1 MSSKHS
7 HGHGHHHNDNEEIA
21 LNHNGH
27 SHSHIDKNT
36 SSLKVGFTIILNLI
50 IGVAEVIGGLIS
62 GSLSLI
68 SDALHNFSD
77 AVAII
82 ISYIAIKISKISQT
96 EGFTFGFKRAEI
108 LAALI
113 NASALLVISFFLIWE
128 AINRFYHPNAIG
140 AKVMFIVALIGLLAN
155 IIGALLLRA
164 ESKNSLNLKS
174 AYLHLFS
181 DAVTSVAVLLGALC
195 IHYWNIHW
203 LDPLLTIAISIYII
217 VESFKILKHTLIILM
232 MGKPKNIS
240 LPAIKEALEK
250 LPEISNIHQCHLWML
265 TEKLIH
271 FEAHIDVK
279 DISISDTDKILHAA
293 EKILKDKFGITH
305 TTLQLE
311 TAKCQKKGILDD

>member
-1 MSSKHS
+1 MSPIHS
-7 HGHGHHHNDNEEIA
+7 HKHDHSA
-21 LNHNGH
+21 H
-27 SHSHIDKNT
+27 SHSHIDKST
-36 SSLKVGFTIILNLI
+36 SSAKVAFTIILNLI
-50 IGVAEVIGGLIS
+50 IGIAEVIGGLIS

-82 ISYIAIKISKISQT
+82 ISYIAIRISKLSQT
-96 EGFTFGFKRAEI
+96 ESFTFGFKRAEI

-128 AINRFYHPNAIG
+128 AIERFYTPNPIG
-140 AKVMFIVALIGLLAN
+140 AKVMFIVALIGLVAN
-155 IIGALLLRA
+155 IVGALLLKPG
-164 ESKNSLNLKS
+164 SKSSLNLRS

-181 DAVTSVAVLLGALC
+181 DAVTSVAVLLGAIC
-195 IHYWNIHW
+195 IHYWSIYY
-203 LDPLLTIAISIYII
+203 LDPVLTIAISIYIMI
-217 VESFKILKHTLIILM
+217 ESFNILKHTLIILM

-240 LPAIKEALEK
+240 LPAIKEAMEK

-279 DISISDTDKILHAA
+279 DISKSDTDKILHAA
-293 EKILKDKFGITH
+293 EKILKEQFGITH

>member
-1 MSSKHS
+1 MSCKHS
-7 HGHGHHHNDNEEIA
+7 NDHSHHHNDNKETK
-21 LNHNGH
+21 LKHNGH

-50 IGVAEVIGGLIS
+50 IGVAEVVGGLIS

-113 NASALLVISFFLIWE
+113 NASALLVISFFLVWE
-128 AINRFYHPNAIG
+128 AISRFYHPNTIG
-140 AKVMFIVALIGLLAN
+140 TKVMFIVALIGLLAN

-181 DAVTSVAVLLGALC
+181 DAITSVAVLLGALC
-195 IHYWNIHW
+195 IHYWSIHW

-217 VESFKILKHTLIILM
+217 IESFKILKHTLIILM
-232 MGKPKNIS
+232 MGKFPN
-240 LPAIKEALEK
+240 IKEALEE
-250 LPEISNIHQCHLWML
+250 LPEISNIHHCHLWML

-279 DISISDTDKILHAA
+279 DISNSDTDKILHAA
-293 EKILKDKFGITH
+293 ERILKDKFGITH

-311 TAKCQKKGILDD
+311 IAKCQKKGILDD